1 MGAFF
6 SYLSRQKQLAVIVVI
21 MIVGAGLFT
30 FLNTNREAYPQ
41 VNFDMVTV
49 KTIYPGGS
57 PEEIEN
63 LITTPIEKKIKEV
76 SGLDKVR
83 SYNIENVSVIVVY
96 IDMNQSNIPEIVTD
110 IKDAVDLVEDL
121 PSNAEKPIV
130 ERLTLDKTQ
139 VVDIA
144 LFGKDDSV
152 KYEELR
158 MTADKFKDFLEDI
171 EGVAEVEDYGF
182 LDREWLVEADPNKLE
197 KYHLALNDIV
207 NAVKLRK
214 LDLPGG

>member
-6 SYLSRQKQLAVIVVI
+6 SYLSRQKQLAVIVVL
-21 MIVGAGLFT
+21 MIIFAGLYT

-96 IDMNQSNIPEIVTD
+96 IDMNQSNIPEIVTN
-110 IKDAVDLVEDL
+110 IKDAVDLVENL
-121 PSNAEKPIV
+121 P
-130 ERLTLDKTQ
+130 
-139 VVDIA
+139 
-144 LFGKDDSV
+144 
-152 KYEELR
+152 
-158 MTADKFKDFLEDI
+158 
-171 EGVAEVEDYGF
+171 
-182 LDREWLVEADPNKLE
+182 
-197 KYHLALNDIV
+197 
-207 NAVKLRK
+207 
-214 LDLPGG
+214 

>member
-130 ERLTLDKTQ
+130 EELKLDKTQ

-152 KYEELR
+152 KYE
-158 MTADKFKDFLEDI
+158 
-171 EGVAEVEDYGF
+171 
-182 LDREWLVEADPNKLE
+182 
-197 KYHLALNDIV
+197 
-207 NAVKLRK
+207 
-214 LDLPGG
+214 DL